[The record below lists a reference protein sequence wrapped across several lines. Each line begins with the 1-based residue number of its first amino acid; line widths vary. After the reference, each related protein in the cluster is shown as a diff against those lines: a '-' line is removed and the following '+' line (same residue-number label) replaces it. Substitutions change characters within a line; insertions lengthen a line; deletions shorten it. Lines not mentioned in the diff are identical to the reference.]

1 MAFQLHPRLAADTI
15 PLGKFSLSRL
25 LLMNDSRY
33 PWCILVPER
42 ENIREIHA
50 LTKSDQHVL
59 LHEVSLLSQRMQECF
74 HAYKM
79 NVAALGNQV
88 PQLHVHVIARDTSDP
103 AWPEPVWGSGDAT
116 PYEDANL
123 SALRRRL
130 LSELGPGFQ
139 EGWEVTG

>member
-42 ENIREIHA
+42 ENIREMHA
-50 LTKSDQHVL
+50 LSENDQRAL
-59 LHEVSLLSQRMQECF
+59 LHEMSLLSQRMQECF
-74 HAYKM
+74 DAHKM

-88 PQLHVHVIARDTSDP
+88 PQLHVHVIARNTSDP
-103 AWPEPVWGSGDAT
+103 AWPGAVWGFGDAT

-139 EGWEVTG
+139 EGWEATG